1 MGSLDTSTSLITG
14 IAHINLTIPPDTLHL
29 ANEFYGTTL
38 GLSPRAVPHLQK
50 GTLAWFDIAD
60 SGQQVHI
67 AFGAPSDFEKPS
79 RRHPCFR
86 LSSPTAL
93 LELRRR
99 IWAHFE
105 RGGDAA
111 PREADKPGEVDSG
124 ELSLAGLPLHTL
136 LPSFPVRCAHGVW
149 CVRRQGSRRVDASRL
164 KAIDRGLTVSF
175 YPSRLPGRGI
185 PGAVLCQGLRW
196 EPARV

>member
-1 MGSLDTSTSLITG
+1 MGSLDTSASLITG
-14 IAHINLTIPPDTLHL
+14 IAHINLTIPRDTLHL

-50 GTLAWFDIAD
+50 GELAWFDVAD

-124 ELSLAGLPLHTL
+124 ELSLAGLPLHTPFTL
-136 LPSFPVRCAHGVW
+136 IPRSVCARCVVCAEAGSSTSR
-149 CVRRQGSRRVDASRL
+149 CVAP
-164 KAIDRGLTVSF
+164 KAINRGLTVSF
-175 YPSRLPGRGI
+175 CLTRLPGRGI

-196 EPARV
+196 EQARV